1 MQLSNKMFG
10 INKIRKPIV
19 AVSMAPTRSPW
30 GGASPFVLQFEA
42 IMQRRGWRVQYSLQ
56 PTPDVILVIDP
67 RMDHP
72 KKKFGLEEL
81 RVFRKA
87 HPKVPILHR
96 INECDQRKG
105 TNDIDELLRQTS
117 ELADHTVFIAEWL
130 RDYFAAKW
138 FDTSRPHSCIYNGA
152 DPTFYHPFGTSLP
165 KQGEPL
171 RIVTHHW
178 SDNPLKG
185 FDIYESVDRMISEGR
200 LPGFVLRVIGRWPKS
215 IQWKSAELFGPMTG
229 RRLADNLR
237 ECHIYLTA
245 SRWEPC
251 GMHHVEG
258 AQCGLPLVYHEDGG
272 GIVEA
277 GKKYG
282 VGYRDDPSMALREV
296 SAKLPEFRRRIL
308 QQMPSGDRMAMD
320 YADICRILMAERF
333 INF

>member
-1 MQLSNKMFG
+1 
-10 INKIRKPIV
+10 
-19 AVSMAPTRSPW
+19 MAPTRSPW

-56 PTPDVILVIDP
+56 PMPDVVLVIDP

-105 TNDIDELLRQTS
+105 TNDIDELLCQTS
-117 ELADHTVFIAEWL
+117 ELADYTVFIAEWL
-130 RDYFAAKW
+130 RDYFASKW
-138 FDTSRPHSCIYNGA
+138 FDISRPHSCIYNGA
-152 DPTFYHPFGTSLP
+152 DPAFYHPFGTKLP
-165 KQGEPL
+165 TPGEPL

-185 FDIYESVDRMISEGR
+185 FDVYEKLDSQIADGK

-215 IQWKSAELFGPMTG
+215 IAWKSAELFGPLTG
-229 RRLADNLR
+229 RPLADKLR
-237 ECHIYLTA
+237 ECQIYLTA

-282 VGYRDDPSMALREV
+282 VGYRDNPSVALREV
-296 SAKLPEFRRRIL
+296 AEWLPEFRKKVL
-308 QQMPSGDRMAMD
+308 ANMPSGDRMAMD
-320 YADICRILMAERF
+320 YADVCRQLVGF
-333 INF
+333 